1 MSVYLYIY
9 LSIYLSNHPSIYL
22 SIYLFIYLS
31 IYLSSYLSIYIF
43 SSCVGSISVSSEDLD
58 GGGSI
63 STSELGTAMRCLGL
77 CPADDELVQWIN
89 EVDQDGNGVLVAK
102 KIR

>member
-1 MSVYLYIY
+1 
-9 LSIYLSNHPSIYL
+9 
-22 SIYLFIYLS
+22 
-31 IYLSSYLSIYIF
+31 
-43 SSCVGSISVSSEDLD
+43 
-58 GGGSI
+58 
-63 STSELGTAMRCLGL
+63 MRCLGQ